1 MVAELVRV
9 TTTGVGVGVPGR
21 KVIGVGIPLGSGV
34 GSGVGVSVGVG
45 VRVGGRGEGVSV
57 GVGVLDGVDVA
68 VGEGAKL
75 GVELGVDV
83 SGGCVA
89 AATAVD
95 GAAVKEDGWAGPAS
109 NTLTATITS
118 TSMTT
123 SVSAPSHR
131 FLDSS
136 IVVGCPL
143 PAPAASDAT
152 FYHEW
157 SARLEERPEGEA
169 PVRHPRPRRNRL

>member
-1 MVAELVRV
+1 MVVVAELVRV
-9 TTTGVGVGVPGR
+9 TTTGVGVGVPAR
-21 KVIGVGIPLGSGV
+21 KVIGVGIPLGNGV

-57 GVGVLDGVDVA
+57 GVGVLDGVGVDVA
-68 VGEGAKL
+68 VAEGVKL

-89 AATAVD
+89 AETAVD
-95 GAAVKEDGWAGPAS
+95 GAAVKEDGWAGPAW
-109 NTLTATITS
+109 NTLTATMAS
-118 TSMTT
+118 TIMTT
-123 SVSAPSHR
+123 SVSASSHR

-157 SARLEERPEGEA
+157 SARLEEPT
-169 PVRHPRPRRNRL
+169 RR